1 VPALQPDRRVPRT
14 HRARHLFCLADI
26 ASKRGLTV
34 DRFASFQRRQN
45 EFAVCRHSDGNR
57 YDINPVIADHREGIG
72 IPAIST
78 EGCGRFARALFVSRC
93 DSREPHAGKTLD
105 CGNVRHLR
113 PACFG
118 IRTDN
123 SDTNFFL
130 VHSSTPFFC
139 KVIDT
144 KLSIPSPH
152 LSQTPRHGER

>member
-1 VPALQPDRRVPRT
+1 VRAALDT
-14 HRARHLFCLADI
+14 LA
-26 ASKRGLTV
+26 G
-34 DRFASFQRRQN
+34 
-45 EFAVCRHSDGNR
+45 
-57 YDINPVIADHREGIG
+57 
-72 IPAIST
+72 
-78 EGCGRFARALFVSRC
+78 ALFVSCC

-130 VHSSTPFFC
+130 GHSSTSFYC

-144 KLSIPSPH
+144 KLSIPSGRPAQIDPRDESARR
-152 LSQTPRHGER
+152 LVLINMRESKCRGMVKPVKFAKLRQTFPNMIEYARLGPIMLKTVS